1 MPKLEDSIDS
11 LYGIGKYYLPKLH
24 KLGIFSIKDLLYHFP
39 HRYENFGE
47 IQEIQDLRA
56 GEKSTIHGTIIS
68 IKNTRTP
75 RKRMQITEALV
86 SDGKSVI
93 KAVWFN
99 QPFLRNNLWN
109 GINVSLSGKVSVDY
123 DTFSMSNP
131 AYEIIPKNLEDDPAF
146 AKATAGKGDEVTQ
159 KKGIQ
164 TGGFIPIYPETEGL
178 TSRWLRVRIKSIL
191 DLANNIKEFIP
202 DEIIERQNLMPISE
216 ALRQVHFPTDEKN
229 KDRARHRLAFE
240 ELFLMQLH
248 FRKQRQQWQQNGA
261 RSILFDQPAIKNFVD
276 NLPFKLTGAQK
287 KATWQILQD
296 IEKNVPMNRLMEGDV
311 GSGKTVVAAIGIFEI
326 ARAGF
331 QSAIMAPTEVLA
343 EQHFY
348 TISSLI
354 PDQPVILITGSC
366 CKLSKTELRM
376 ENRELRISDDYDN
389 TISRKEAVE
398 LIRSGEIKIV
408 IGTHAVIQ
416 KDIEF
421 KDLALAI
428 VDEQHRFGVN
438 QRAALQK
445 NVLKIKDETPRV
457 VPHLLTMT
465 ATPIPRTLALSAYG
479 DLDISVLDEMPKGRR
494 EIITK
499 VVAPGNRLKAYE
511 FITSEIKKG
520 HQVFVICPLIEES
533 DKLEVRSVTEEYE
546 KLSKKVFKNFR
557 IAMLHGKM
565 KPKEKEEIM
574 QKFKNCEIDILV
586 STSVIEVGIDI
597 PNATVMLIEGSDRF
611 GLAQLHQFRGRV
623 GRSNRQSY
631 CFLFTDSTAKTTAQR
646 LKALVKSAN
655 GFELAQKDLEIR
667 GPGEFLGSRQSGLPD
682 LAMASLTDIETIQL
696 AREEAEKIIEDINKF
711 PALKEKLEQFKSE
724 IHFE

>member
-1 MPKLEDSIDS
+1 MSPSLNDKIDS
-11 LYGIGKYYLPKLH
+11 LCGVGKYYLPKLH
-24 KLGIFSIKDLLYHFP
+24 KLGIFTVKDLLYHFP

-47 IQEIQDLRA
+47 VSRIENLRA
-56 GEKSTIHGTIIS
+56 GEKFTIHGKIIS
-68 IKNTRTP
+68 VKNTRTP

-86 SDGKSVI
+86 SDGKSI
-93 KAVWFN
+93 LKAIWFN
-99 QPFLRNNLWN
+99 QPFLTNTLWA
-109 GINVSLSGKVSVDY
+109 GTNVSLSGKVSLDY

-131 AYEIIPKNLEDDPAF
+131 AYEIIPSDLEDAEDIPH
-146 AKATAGKGDEVTQ
+146 
-159 KKGIQ
+159 IQ
-164 TGGFIPIYPETEGL
+164 TGGLIPMYPETAGL
-178 TSRWLRVRIKSIL
+178 TSRWLRIRIKSIL
-191 DLANNIKEFIP
+191 SLADKIEEFIP
-202 DEIIERQNLMPISE
+202 SEVLERQKLIPIAE
-216 ALRQVHFPTDEKN
+216 AIQQVHFPTDEKN

-240 ELFLMQLH
+240 EMFLMQVH
-248 FRKQRQQWQQNGA
+248 FRKQRQQWQKNSA
-261 RSILFDQPAIKNFVD
+261 RSIPFDQPAIKNFVD
-276 NLPFKLTGAQK
+276 NLPFILTGAQK
-287 KATWQILQD
+287 KATWQILRD

-311 GSGKTVVAAIGIFEI
+311 GSGKTVVVAIGVFET
-326 ARAGF
+326 ARVGF
-331 QSAIMAPTEVLA
+331 QSAIMTPTEVLA
-343 EQHFY
+343 EQHFS
-348 TISSLI
+348 TIPLLI
-354 PDQPVILITGSC
+354 PNQSVLLVTGSS
-366 CKLSKTELRM
+366 CK
-376 ENRELRISDDYDN
+376 ISN
-389 TISRKEAVE
+389 IKHPISNIQPRKSTKQTPQKSHNQISRKKALD
-398 LIRSGEIKIV
+398 LIKAGKIKIV
-408 IGTHAVIQ
+408 IGTHAIIQ
-416 KDIEF
+416 KDVEF

-428 VDEQHRFGVN
+428 VDEQHRFGVQ

-479 DLDISVLDEMPKGRR
+479 DLDISVLDEMPEGRR

-511 FITSEIKKG
+511 FIANEIKKS

-533 DKLEVRSVTEEYE
+533 EKLEVRSVTEEYE
-546 KLSKKVFKNFR
+546 KLSKKIFKNFQ

-574 QKFKNCEIDILV
+574 KKFKNREIDILV
-586 STSVIEVGIDI
+586 STSVIEVGIDV

-646 LKALVKSAN
+646 LKALVGSAN

-682 LAMASLTDIETIQL
+682 LAMASLSDTEIIQT
-696 AREEAEKIIEDINKF
+696 AKEEAEKIINR
-711 PALKEKLEQFKSE
+711 LEKYPKLQQAMEQFRSD